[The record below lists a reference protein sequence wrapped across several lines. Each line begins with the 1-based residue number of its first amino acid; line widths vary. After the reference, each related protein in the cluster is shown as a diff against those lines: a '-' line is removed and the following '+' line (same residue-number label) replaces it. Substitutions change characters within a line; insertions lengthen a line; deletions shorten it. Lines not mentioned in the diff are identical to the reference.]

1 MLWWASPCEAIHDKH
16 FSSETQWG
24 LSNFTWG
31 YHHWITL
38 LYLFLW
44 PSPYFKAINWKYWTA
59 KSYVCVLYIHY
70 FLGYLHNTHTQIH
83 RIEMSWFVLVFQAPR
98 GLCRRGLHSV
108 PQIKCF
114 RVCAEWRFHGETGC
128 LQHGKLFNIC
138 VCLKL
143 LQTHLCFCT
152 EFVVNVEKKLMLSGR
167 PAFWSF
173 YNEALSVLLLGNVAF
188 QKDFTKELFRYST
201 LSFVSMTVWQTV

>member
-1 MLWWASPCEAIHDKH
+1 M
-16 FSSETQWG
+16 
-24 LSNFTWG
+24 
-31 YHHWITL
+31 
-38 LYLFLW
+38 
-44 PSPYFKAINWKYWTA
+44 
-59 KSYVCVLYIHY
+59 CVLYIHY

-83 RIEMSWFVLVFQAPR
+83 RIEMLWFVLVFQAPR

-128 LQHGKLFNIC
+128 LQHGKLFNIY

-152 EFVVNVEKKLMLSGR
+152 EFVVNVDKKLMLSGR

-188 QKDFTKELFRYST
+188 QKGFSKELFRYNT